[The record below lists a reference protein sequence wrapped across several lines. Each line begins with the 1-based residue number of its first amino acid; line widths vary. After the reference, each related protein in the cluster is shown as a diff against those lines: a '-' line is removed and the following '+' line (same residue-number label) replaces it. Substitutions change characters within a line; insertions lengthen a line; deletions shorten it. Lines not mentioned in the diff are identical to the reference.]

1 MIELN
6 PYRDAVK
13 KIKRSQDYSIMDLFT
28 KCEKYDYV
36 KQMKAAGIYPYF
48 HKLESKQAPEVVMEG
63 KDIIMIGSN
72 NYLGLT
78 SHPEVMEAGI
88 KAIEKYGSGCSGS
101 RFLNGTLDIHVELEK
116 ELAEFLCKEDVV
128 TFSTGFQSNLGI
140 ISAIAGRTDY
150 ILCDKENHASIYD
163 GCRLS
168 FAKML
173 RYNHSDM
180 EDLERQLGSVPDTA
194 GILIVTDGVFSMG
207 GDICKL
213 PEIVKLAKKYGAR
226 VMVDDAHG
234 LGVLGAHGRGTAEH
248 FGLEKEVDIYM
259 GTFSK
264 SLASLGGYMAAT
276 HEVCEYVRHNSRPF
290 IFSASITPASVAS
303 ARAALNI
310 LKREP
315 ERVKRLADISAYMRN
330 KLVDLGVALRDSG
343 DNTPIIPIYTYF
355 NRRTFIACK
364 MLFERGVYVNSTISP
379 AVPVGSSLI
388 RTSYMATHTE
398 EQMDRAAKEIKEVLD
413 LVKDI
418 DD

>member
-1 MIELN
+1 
-6 PYRDAVK
+6 
-13 KIKRSQDYSIMDLFT
+13 MDLFK
-28 KCEKYDYV
+28 KCENFVYA
-36 KQMKAAGIYPYF
+36 KQLREADIYPYF
-48 HKLESKQAPEVVMEG
+48 HQLETRQAPEVVMEG

-78 SHPEVMEAGI
+78 SHPEVCEAAI
-88 KAIEKYGSGCSGS
+88 KAVEKYGSGCSGS
-101 RFLNGTLDIHVELEK
+101 RFLNGTLDIHVALEK
-116 ELAEFLCKEDVV
+116 ELAEFLHKEDVV

-180 EDLERQLGSVPDTA
+180 EDLERQLQTVPDTA

-213 PEIVKLAKKYGAR
+213 PEIVRLAKKYGAR

-248 FGLEKEVDIYM
+248 FGLENEVDIYM

-276 HEVCEYVRHNSRPF
+276 KEVCEYVRHNSRPF
-290 IFSASITPASVAS
+290 IFSASITPAAVAS

-315 ERVKRLADISAYMRN
+315 ERVVRLREISGYMRD
-330 KLVDLGVALRDSG
+330 KLKNLGVDLIDSG
-343 DNTPIIPIYTYF
+343 EQTPIIPIYTYY
-355 NRRTFIACK
+355 NIRTFTACK

-379 AVPVGSSLI
+379 AVPVGSSLL

-398 EQMDRAAKEIKEVLD
+398 EQMDKAAAAIKELLD

-418 DD
+418 NE